1 MRRTVVWLLFVIGM
15 GLTACRAPA
24 APSPTL
30 GTRPTSANTA
40 TTLATPTPVPPPPEQ
55 TVLAFFQAWDAE
67 EYEKLYAMLT
77 PVSQDAWTL
86 QGFVDYMRA
95 LLVEGAVE
103 KVEVRIRNA
112 LVDGDK
118 AQVRYQITLHNAI
131 LGPITRETE
140 MNLRLI
146 DNQWRVQ
153 WDEGSIMPELRG
165 GNRLKLAVIP
175 ATRGDIYDQQGGI
188 LATDGEG
195 YALGVIPGQLNPE
208 QEKGLL
214 YLLSRITGLSPEAI
228 RQRYEDAQPEWY
240 IAIDEVPATALPERL
255 YNQLISYAG
264 VVVRRYEGRLY
275 PHDGYAAHAVG
286 YVTPLQPDEL
296 DAYRRKGYAIGARI
310 GRTGIERWAEEPLR
324 GRNGGILSI
333 VDPQGNTV
341 QTLGRR
347 DPEFPAA
354 VYTTFD
360 PNLQYWTCFAI
371 KDFDGGAAV
380 VLERDTGRILALCS
394 RPWFNPNAF
403 EPNNFNSQNE
413 LAYLF
418 NLPNTPLL
426 NRVTQGQ
433 YPPGSIFKLVTMAAA
448 LENHIV
454 DLDFIYN
461 CGYEFTEIEGLTL
474 TDWTLKYDLPP
485 SGPLNIVGGL
495 ARSCNPFFWHLGLSL
510 FRQGFIDAI
519 AKMAQGF
526 GLGQP
531 TGVPQY
537 AEEAGYI
544 PVPESEYDAVNNAIG
559 QGKTLVT
566 PLQIA
571 RMVAAIGNGGTLYRP
586 NAVERIVSAEGD
598 EIYTFTPEAMGQL
611 PISQT
616 TLQALWEGMYRVV
629 HHPTG
634 TASHVFINWPIPTYG
649 KTGTA
654 EVPEGEPHAWF
665 VAFTDAQQEDKP
677 DIALAVVLEH
687 GGSGGNVG
695 APVARR
701 ILESYFF
708 GQPRTVYPWEESI
721 GKPARPANPPAEN
734 EGNNEEGG

>member
-1 MRRTVVWLLFVIGM
+1 MRRQAFWLLGLLIGGLLLGCQRATPVATSEVLTPSFV
-15 GLTACRAPA
+15 AP
-24 APSPTL
+24 L
-30 GTRPTSANTA
+30 V
-40 TTLATPTPVPPPPEQ
+40 TPTPIPPRPEQ
-55 TVLAFFQAWDAE
+55 TVLAFFRAWDAG
-67 EYEKLYAMLT
+67 EYETLYAMLT
-77 PVSQDAWTL
+77 PVSQDAWSKED
-86 QGFVDYMRA
+86 FIAYMRA
-95 LLVEGAVE
+95 LLVEGAIE
-103 KVEVRIRNA
+103 RVEVNIRNA
-112 LVDGDK
+112 LVQGDQ

-131 LGPITRETE
+131 LGPLTRETE
-140 MNLRLI
+140 MRLRLI
-146 DNQWRVQ
+146 DGQWRIQ

-165 GNRLKLAVIP
+165 GLRLQLAVIP
-175 ATRGDIYDQQGGI
+175 APRGDIYDAQGNI

-195 YALGVIPGQLNPE
+195 YALGLIPGQINPE
-208 QEKGLL
+208 READLL
-214 YLLSRITGLSPEAI
+214 YLLSRITGLSPDQI
-228 RQRYEDAQPEWY
+228 RKRYEYAQPDWY
-240 IAIDEVPATALPERL
+240 IAIDEVPATALSERI
-255 YNQLISYAG
+255 YNRLISFEG
-264 VVVRRYEGRLY
+264 VVVRAYQGRLY
-275 PHDGYAAHAVG
+275 PRDGYAAHAVG

-296 DAYRRKGYAIGARI
+296 DTYRRRGYAIGARI
-310 GRTGIERWAEEPLR
+310 GRTGIERWAEDPLR

-333 VDPQGNTV
+333 VDAQGQTV
-341 QTLGRR
+341 QTLGRK
-347 DPEFPAA
+347 DPTFPAA

-360 PNLQYWTCFAI
+360 PDLQYWTCFAI
-371 KDFDGGAAV
+371 KDFDGAAAV

-418 NLPNTPLL
+418 NQPNTPLL

-448 LENHIV
+448 LENHVV
-454 DLDFIYN
+454 DLDYIYN
-461 CGYEFTEIEGLTL
+461 CGYEFNEIEGLTL

-495 ARSCNPFFWHLGLSL
+495 ARSCNPFFWHLGLSM
-510 FRQGFIDAI
+510 FRQGLIQAVAD
-519 AKMAQGF
+519 MARGF

-537 AEEAGYI
+537 AEEEGYI
-544 PVPESEYDAVNNAIG
+544 PVPASEYDAVNNAIG

-586 NAVERIVSAEGD
+586 NAVERVVNADGSEAYG
-598 EIYTFTPEAMGQL
+598 FQPEAMGQL
-611 PISQT
+611 PISET
-616 TLQALWEGMYRVV
+616 TLRALWEGMYRVV
-629 HHPTG
+629 HHPMG

-665 VAFTDAQQEDKP
+665 VAFTDAQQEDRP
-677 DIALAVVLEH
+677 DVALAIVLEH
-687 GGSGGNVG
+687 GGSGGNVA

-701 ILESYFF
+701 ILESHFF

-721 GKPARPANPPAEN
+721 GKPARPANPPEEETPEADT
-734 EGNNEEGG
+734 EG